1 MTANFSMLHQLIYRS
16 RATSPATEE
25 EISTILAQSEKNNGP
40 LGISGCL
47 IYYNERYIQFLEGK
61 EDNLEK
67 LYDRIKTDKRHYN
80 VTTLGRFK
88 AEERVFSNWKM
99 AFIQKDKV
107 ENFIETEAL
116 LNEKIK
122 EFPFLA
128 ESDNPASI
136 LFWIKVK
143 SLFRT

>member
-1 MTANFSMLHQLIYRS
+1 MLHQLIYRS

-47 IYYNERYIQFLEGK
+47 IYYNERYLQFLEGK
-61 EDNLEK
+61 EEK
-67 LYDRIKTDKRHYN
+67 VETLYKTIKQDKRHYD

-88 AEERVFSNWKM
+88 AEERVFNNWKM
-99 AFIQKDKV
+99 AFMQKDKV

-116 LNEKIK
+116 LSEKIK
-122 EFPFLA
+122 EFPFLG

-136 LFWIKVK
+136 FFWIKVK
-143 SLFRT
+143 GLFKT